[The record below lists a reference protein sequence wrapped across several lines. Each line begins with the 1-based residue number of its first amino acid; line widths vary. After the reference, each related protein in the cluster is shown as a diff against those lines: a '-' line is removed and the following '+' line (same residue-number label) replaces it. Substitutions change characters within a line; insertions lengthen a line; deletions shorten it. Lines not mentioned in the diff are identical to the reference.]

1 MNYIKLIYLS
11 VFCGIITI
19 LAFFNIVY
27 SFYLNLYLNLN
38 TYIYTFFISIFLSL
52 IFYIAKNNNEKKT
65 TIYEKILTILLGYF
79 LLPLIISIPFYFSIY
94 NLTFINSFFEAI
106 SGFTSTGFTIFNN
119 INHIDQSLILWR
131 SASQWVGGLYF
142 LFSIIVLID
151 IFDHSFKKSLTNFIS
166 FNKAET
172 LKQSLKIFL
181 LYSTMTLVIFIILNI
196 FDVRLFNSLNLAMT
210 IISSGGFLPSND
222 LSNILIKNSQII
234 ITSLLMLTSFFSI
247 FLTYNLFFTKNH
259 NLNFFNEDIHLLIY
273 FLTLLLIFFI
283 FPNYDNN
290 FSQLFLSLT
299 SSVSNI
305 GFSLNND
312 LPNLSFIF
320 LIFVMIG
327 GSFFSTSSGIRF
339 LKVYSLFKYSINE
352 ILSYSRPKN
361 IYINKHL
368 FSKEFFKIDEIYK
381 YFLSILI
388 FILSLLFLTFLLTLS
403 GIEFE
408 SSFKLSILTLMNTV
422 NSSMY
427 GLSDFSFYDLHF
439 LNKYY
444 LIFFMIMGRFELLT
458 LLIVCKKFLFKNW
471 IRTINIFNIFICTL
485 SSAG

>member
-11 VFCGIITI
+11 IFCGIISI
-19 LAFFNIVY
+19 LSFFNIVY
-27 SFYLNLYLNLN
+27 SYYLNLYLNLN
-38 TYIYTFFISIFLSL
+38 TYIYTCL
-52 IFYIAKNNNEKKT
+52 IATLLTLLFYIAKGNDEKKT

-79 LLPLIISIPFYFSIY
+79 LLPIIISIPFYFSIY
-94 NLTFINSFFEAI
+94 NLTFINSYFEAI

-142 LFSIIVLID
+142 LFSIILLID

-172 LKQSLKIFL
+172 LKQSLKIFF
-181 LYSTMTLVIFIILNI
+181 LYSLITLGIFIILNI
-196 FDVRLFNSLNLAMT
+196 FEVRLFNSLNIAMT
-210 IISSGGFLPSND
+210 IISSGGFLPSNN
-222 LSNILIKNSQII
+222 LSNILINNSQIV

-247 FLTYNLFFTKNH
+247 FLSYNLVFTKNR
-259 NLNFFNEDIHLLIY
+259 NINFFNEDIHLLFY
-273 FLTLLLIFFI
+273 FLILLIIFFI
-283 FPNYDNN
+283 FLNFDNN
-290 FSQLFLSLT
+290 FSELFLSLT

-305 GFSLNND
+305 GFSLNNNSS
-312 LPNLSFIF
+312 NLSFIF
-320 LIFVMIG
+320 LIIVMIG

-368 FSKEFFKIDEIYK
+368 FSKEFFQLNEIYK
-381 YFLSILI
+381 YFLSVIV
-388 FILSLLFLTFLLTLS
+388 FIVSLLFLSFLLTLS

-408 SSFKLSILTLMNTV
+408 NSFKLSVLTLMNTV

-427 GLSDFSFYDLHF
+427 GLADFNFYELHF
-439 LNKYY
+439 FTKYY
-444 LIFFMIMGRFELLT
+444 LIFFMIMGRLELLT
-458 LLIVCKKFLFKNW
+458 LLIICKKFLFK
-471 IRTINIFNIFICTL
+471 
-485 SSAG
+485 S